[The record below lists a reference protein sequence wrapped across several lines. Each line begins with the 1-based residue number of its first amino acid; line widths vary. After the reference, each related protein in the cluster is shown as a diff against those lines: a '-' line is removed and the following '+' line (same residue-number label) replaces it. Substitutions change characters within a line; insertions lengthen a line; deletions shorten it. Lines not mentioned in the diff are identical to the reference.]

1 MSESSENL
9 QANRKEIGVAIVG
22 CGTVGGATASILL
35 NQQNRLSKCID
46 VPILLRAI
54 VDVDFTHAREL
65 GLDESLFTE
74 NLDAVLSRDDVQIV
88 AELIG
93 GTDKAKEVVERALR
107 AGKNVVTA
115 NKALLAHHGF
125 ELVKLAR
132 ENSVCI
138 SFEASCAGAIPIIS
152 VLTEQ
157 LACDR
162 IDAMYGIVNGTCNY
176 ILTAMSQ
183 QNRTYSEA
191 LAIAQQH
198 GMAEA
203 DPSLDVMGHD
213 SAHKLAILA
222 ALAFGQRIDLEKIY
236 VEGIN
241 NLHPQDIQYG
251 KELGYVIKLLA
262 VAKRQGDALSL
273 RVHPAF
279 ISTLHPLAWVSGP
292 FNAVS
297 IYAENAG
304 HLMFYGRGAGVPA
317 TAAAVV
323 GDIASIALGNA
334 QRKFDK
340 LRLWPDRNEPAKQ
353 LDIGTVRCRYY
364 IRLQVEDRPGV
375 FAQVARILGDRQI
388 SISSLLQH
396 ESAPG
401 RTDGVPVVI
410 TTYDALEANVQ
421 AALAEINQLEVTK
434 APCVCIRMV
443 AEHPEKINS

>member
-1 MSESSENL
+1 MGISGSE
-9 QANRKEIGVAIVG
+9 EIGVAIVG
-22 CGTVGGATASILL
+22 CGTVGGATASILTR
-35 NQQNRLSKCID
+35 QGNRLSARID
-46 VPILLRAI
+46 APIQLRAI
-54 VDVDFTHAREL
+54 VDVDFTHARRL
-65 GLDESLFTE
+65 GLDQSLFTDD
-74 NLDAVLSRDDVQIV
+74 LDAVLSRDDIQVV

-93 GTDKAKEVVERALR
+93 GTDQAKQVVERALR

-115 NKALLAHHGF
+115 NKALLAHHGL
-125 ELVKLAR
+125 ELLKIAR
-132 ENSVCI
+132 QNGVCI

-152 VLTEQ
+152 ILTGQ

-162 IDAMYGIVNGTCNY
+162 IDAVYGIVNGTCNY
-176 ILTAMSQ
+176 ILTAMSE
-183 QNRTYSEA
+183 QNRTYTEA
-191 LAIAQQH
+191 LAVAQER

-222 ALAFGQRIDLEKIY
+222 ALAFGERIDLEKIY
-236 VEGIN
+236 VEGID
-241 NLHPQDIQYG
+241 NLKPQDIQYG

-262 VAKRQGDALSL
+262 VARRQGDALSL

-279 ISTLHPLAWVSGP
+279 ISSLHPLAWVSGP

-304 HLMFYGRGAGVPA
+304 HLMLYGRGAGIPA
-317 TAAAVV
+317 TAAAVI
-323 GDIASIALGNA
+323 GDIASIALGDA
-334 QRKFDK
+334 QRRFNK
-340 LRLWPDRNEPAKQ
+340 LRIWPDRSEPADQ

-364 IRLQVEDRPGV
+364 LRLQVEDRPGV

-401 RTDGVPVVI
+401 STDGVPVVI
-410 TTYDALEANVQ
+410 TTYEALEANVRE
-421 AALAEINQLEVTK
+421 ALDEINRLEVTK
-434 APCVCIRMV
+434 APCVCIRMI
-443 AEHPEKINS
+443 AEHPEQTGGQ